1 MIQVPEKKSKLIK
14 LLLKELGVIIE
25 TDTVKLASELNSMI
39 KPGKKP
45 SMNEIVKEVRE
56 VRAKRQ

>member
-14 LLLKELGVIIE
+14 SLLKELGVIIE
-25 TDTVKLASELNSMI
+25 TDSFKLAAELNSMI

-45 SMNEIVKEVRE
+45 SMNEIVEE
-56 VRAKRQ
+56 VRAVRAKS